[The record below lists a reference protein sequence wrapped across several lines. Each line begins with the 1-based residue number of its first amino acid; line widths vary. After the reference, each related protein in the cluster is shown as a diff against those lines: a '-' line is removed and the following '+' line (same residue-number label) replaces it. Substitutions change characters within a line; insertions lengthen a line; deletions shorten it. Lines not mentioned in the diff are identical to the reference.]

1 MKRHIKKGLLIAGIL
16 ASVLSLAG
24 CPKEAGE
31 GNGGGSGATTYPTSW
46 ASISANDPLI
56 GTWELSYSGDLNA
69 NIHYESLYRMTISSN
84 RIEFYYK
91 DITTNSSTGN
101 VTVTEDKAFGTDV
114 ACIRYSPTPGYLV
127 FYTNKYDD
135 YYFGIAQGDS
145 NRLNKYVDTSFI
157 FEDENTIK
165 VLSFGKYGSNTYYS
179 TKSSA
184 CETITLSGWIPY
196 SDSNCT
202 TFTRKTN

>member
-1 MKRHIKKGLLIAGIL
+1 MLLTAFVIAG
-16 ASVLSLAG
+16 ALSLTG

-31 GNGGGSGATTYPTSW
+31 GNGGGSGSGSGTSTYPTSW
-46 ASISANDPLI
+46 ASLSTNDPLI

-114 ACIRYSPTPGYLV
+114 ACIRYSPTTGYLV
-127 FYTNKYDD
+127 FYTDKYDD
-135 YYFGIAQGDS
+135 YDFALAGGDS
-145 NRLNKYVDTSFI
+145 NKLHKYVDTSFI

-165 VLSFGKYGSNTYYS
+165 VLYFWEYGEQYYS
-179 TKSSA
+179 SSKSQA
-184 CETITLSGWIPY
+184 CEASTRRGWDPY
-196 SDSNCT
+196 IDSDCT